1 MAKSGW
7 WNLTDADGN
16 NGYYYFDP
24 ETFQGLDG
32 ENSSFFPNVIYQFEH
47 GKLVKGAWLATD
59 HGKRYYYGPG
69 FVQGKWY
76 TIEGNLYF
84 FNQDGYRYEGLRYV
98 KLRDN
103 HDDPIYW
110 YDFGED
116 GICHGVYQHTGL
128 FYLNGNTYYTING
141 MVCNGLYL
149 AEDGYYYYF
158 GSVDYTAVKNT
169 RHWVSYPNDTG
180 FAPAFYSFDED
191 GRMIIDTPDP
201 SKDGIVN
208 EDGELY
214 YYVNG
219 VRFYAGLIQIDGD
232 YYYVN
237 SSCKVVTNQR
247 YWVSKTNDLL
257 PAGFYN
263 FDVDGKMTDAPIPTP
278 DPDPDPNPDPEV
290 KNGIVNEDGELYY
303 YVNGVKTYAGL
314 IQIDGDYYYVNSYC
328 KVITNQRYW
337 VSKTNDLLTAG
348 FYNFGADG
356 KMTDAPIPTPDP
368 DPNPNPDPE
377 VKNGIVS
384 EDGELYYYVNGVKTY
399 AGLIQIDGNY
409 YYVNSYCKV
418 ITNQRY
424 WVSKTNDLLPA
435 AFYNFDADGKMTDAP
450 IPTPD
455 PDPDP
460 DPDPEVKNGIVSEDG
475 ELYYYVNG
483 VKTYAGLIQ
492 IDGDYYYV
500 NSYCKVITS
509 QRYWVSKTNNL
520 LPATFYTFGADGKM
534 VR

>member
-1 MAKSGW
+1 MKGIHKVPGLNDESNEYFYQFNETTGACEGKVTGLIEFDGAWYYAINGVAKSGW

-348 FYNFGADG
+348 FYTFGADG

-368 DPNPNPDPE
+368 DPDPN
-377 VKNGIVS
+377 
-384 EDGELYYYVNGVKTY
+384 
-399 AGLIQIDGNY
+399 
-409 YYVNSYCKV
+409 
-418 ITNQRY
+418 
-424 WVSKTNDLLPA
+424 
-435 AFYNFDADGKMTDAP
+435 
-450 IPTPD
+450 
-455 PDPDP
+455 
-460 DPDPEVKNGIVSEDG
+460 PDPEVKNGIVSEDG

-500 NSYCKVITS
+500 NSYYKVITS